1 MTTCSPVTK
10 SPALVSRVLKFYA
23 AMLLFNGFF
32 TVPVAALGVPSYLDE
47 ELTQALDLDPDLDNG
62 RELYEM
68 CAECH
73 GSQGWG
79 SEDGAYPQIAGQ
91 HRNVVIK
98 QIADFRVGNRE
109 NPAMLPFAEA
119 DILGG
124 PQGVSDVAG
133 YIASLPMSLEPGTGR
148 GNNLALGERLY
159 DENCSVC
166 HDDNGEGFDAFF
178 FPKVD
183 RQHYGYLLRQLKWMK
198 EGKRQNVY
206 FGMLRRIEKMTVA
219 DLEAVSDYLSR
230 LAPPDDEDDEDET
243 AE

>member
-1 MTTCSPVTK
+1 MIPCSPVAK
-10 SPALVSRVLKFYA
+10 SFDVLPRWLKLFA
-23 AMLLFNGFF
+23 AALLFQGVL
-32 TVPVAALGVPSYLDE
+32 TAPAVALGVPSYLDD
-47 ELTQALDLDPDLDNG
+47 ELSQALDLDPDLENG
-62 RELYEM
+62 KELFEM

-73 GSQGWG
+73 GAKGQG
-79 SEDGAYPQIAGQ
+79 SKDGVFPQIAGQ
-91 HRNVVIK
+91 HRSVIIK

-109 NPAMLPFAEA
+109 NPAMAPFAEA

-133 YIASLPMSLEPGTGR
+133 YVATLPMGPAPGTGP
-148 GNNLALGERLY
+148 GKNLALGETLY
-159 DENCSVC
+159 AENCSVC

-183 RQHYGYLLRQLKWMK
+183 GQHYEYLVRQLKWMK
-198 EGKRQNVY
+198 HGKRQNVY

-230 LAPPDDEDDEDET
+230 LRPPDG
-243 AE
+243 AEEQSE